1 MSISDYF
8 SRLSGAL
15 GQGWNRFW
23 FQRTDPAPLAV
34 LRIVLG
40 LISLIYALSFTS
52 SLTTWFAS
60 DGILPV
66 MRTFRMTGASEP
78 DVRVLYWSLFYY
90 VDDATGLWVLHLLSL
105 VAILGFTIGLA
116 TRWTGIATVV
126 FVISYAQRA
135 PMLMSL
141 LEPLLCPMLLYVVLA
156 PCGAYYSV
164 DAYLKSRGNRAN
176 DPIQFS
182 AMAHLALRLA
192 QVHLSMFYLMLGL
205 TKLSSFTWW
214 NGEAIWFLIA
224 QTENRLVDW
233 TFLRNT
239 PLVVFGWTHFV
250 VLFELLFGIFC
261 WVKLARPLLV
271 LVSIPHWVLLGLLTG
286 QWQFALLM
294 IVVNV
299 VLKPWEPL
307 EKERP
312 AESLELQQPAEFP
325 ESARGVPV

>member
-1 MSISDYF
+1 
-8 SRLSGAL
+8 
-15 GQGWNRFW
+15 
-23 FQRTDPAPLAV
+23 
-34 LRIVLG
+34 
-40 LISLIYALSFTS
+40 
-52 SLTTWFAS
+52 
-60 DGILPV
+60 
-66 MRTFRMTGASEP
+66 
-78 DVRVLYWSLFYY
+78 
-90 VDDATGLWVLHLLSL
+90 
-105 VAILGFTIGLA
+105 
-116 TRWTGIATVV
+116 
-126 FVISYAQRA
+126 

-164 DAYLKSRGNRAN
+164 DAYLKSRGKRAGE
-176 DPIQFS
+176 PVQPS
-182 AMAHLALRLA
+182 AIAHLALRLA

-312 AESLELQQPAEFP
+312 AESRELQQPVEFP